1 MTFGYPHFL
10 WFLPVALL
18 VLGIMLLGDLARRK
32 AAKALG
38 DPSLVDGLI
47 TFDAGPRRAIK
58 GALRVLAVVLAIV
71 AAARPR
77 YGRGTKIIPAAD
89 VSAVVALDLSKS
101 MYAQDVLPSRL
112 ERARSDVSRM
122 ITDLPQIRWG
132 AVAFAGEAIGYPPT
146 SDVGET
152 AQFLRAHEPYEMPG
166 GTAIAKA
173 LEVARRQ
180 LAPQEAQSEAEK
192 EKEKEKE
199 KPLRRSKR
207 VVVLVTD
214 GEDLEGDPVE
224 VARACRDENI
234 VVHVVMVG
242 ARAPQPIPD
251 VDPETGV
258 AHGYVRDE
266 DGQLVTTELSPQAE
280 DQLHAIANETQ
291 GIFVRSEDGTTG
303 VAKVEAALKSMIAS
317 EGGERVE
324 TLYADQYAWPLGGAL
339 LLLVVDAF
347 IGEAKRRKARAP
359 TSESFVGAS
368 VPVPSTQHMARHHA
382 R

>member
-1 MTFGYPHFL
+1 VTFGYAYFL
-10 WFLPVALL
+10 WFLPIAPI
-18 VLGIMLLGDLARRK
+18 VLAIMLLGDLHRRN
-32 AAKALG
+32 AAKKLG
-38 DPSLVDGLI
+38 EASLVDGLV

-58 GALRVLAVVLAIV
+58 GALRVLAVVLAILAV
-71 AAARPR
+71 ARPR

-180 LAPQEAQSEAEK
+180 LVPQELETEGDAQKQQK
-192 EKEKEKE
+192 EQ
-199 KPLRRSKR
+199 PARRSKR

-224 VARACRDENI
+224 VARECKDDGI
-234 VVHVVMVG
+234 VIHVVMVG

-258 AHGYVRDE
+258 AHGYIRDE
-266 DGQLVTTELSPQAE
+266 SGQLVTTELSPAAE
-280 DQLHAIANETQ
+280 DQLKSIATETQ

-303 VAKVEAALKSMIAS
+303 VAKIEAALKSMIAS

-324 TLYADQYAWPLGGAL
+324 TLYADQYAWPLGFALAL
-339 LLLVVDAF
+339 LIVDAF
-347 IGEAKRRKARAP
+347 IGEAPRRRRRAAEP
-359 TSESFVGAS
+359 EMVAAVAVGGG
-368 VPVPSTQHMARHHA
+368 RHA

>member
-1 MTFGYPHFL
+1 MTFGYGYFL
-10 WFLPVALL
+10 WFLPIAPL
-18 VLGIMLLGDLARRK
+18 VLAIMLLGDLNRRN
-32 AAKALG
+32 AAKKLG
-38 DPSLVDGLI
+38 EASLVDGLV

-58 GALRVLAVVLAIV
+58 GALRVLAVVLAILAV
-71 AAARPR
+71 ARPR

-180 LAPQEAQSEAEK
+180 LVPQELEAEGDAQK
-192 EKEKEKE
+192 D
-199 KPLRRSKR
+199 KPARRSKR

-224 VARACRDENI
+224 VARECKDDGI
-234 VVHVVMVG
+234 VIHVVMVG

-251 VDPETGV
+251 IDPETGV
-258 AHGYVRDE
+258 AHGYIRDE
-266 DGQLVTTELSPQAE
+266 SGQLVTTELSPAAE
-280 DQLHAIANETQ
+280 DQLKSIATETQ

-303 VAKVEAALKSMIAS
+303 VAKIEAALKSMIAS

-324 TLYADQYAWPLGGAL
+324 TLYADQYAWPLGFALAL
-339 LLLVVDAF
+339 LIVDAF
-347 IGEAKRRKARAP
+347 IGEAPRRRRRAA
-359 TSESFVGAS
+359 ESHEMIATVGAAAGG
-368 VPVPSTQHMARHHA
+368 ARHA

>member
-1 MTFGYPHFL
+1 MTFGYAYFL
-10 WFLPVALL
+10 WFLPVALI
-18 VLGIMLLGDLARRK
+18 VLGIMLLGDLNRRK
-32 AAKALG
+32 AAKKLG
-38 DPSLVDGLI
+38 EAALVDGLI

-58 GALRVLAVVLAIV
+58 GALRVLAVVLAILAV
-71 AAARPR
+71 ARPR

-180 LAPQEAQSEAEK
+180 LVPQEATTEEDAPK
-192 EKEKEKE
+192 D
-199 KPLRRSKR
+199 KPPRRSKR
-207 VVVLVTD
+207 VIVLVTD

-224 VARACRDENI
+224 VARDCKDDGI
-234 VVHVVMVG
+234 VIHVVMVG

-266 DGQLVTTELSPQAE
+266 SGQLVTTELSPQAE
-280 DQLHAIANETQ
+280 DQLKSIATETQ
-291 GIFVRSEDGTTG
+291 GIFVRAEDGTTG
-303 VAKVEAALKSMIAS
+303 VAKIESALKSMIAS

-339 LLLVVDAF
+339 LLLIVDAF
-347 IGEAKRRKARAP
+347 LGEAPRRRRRVASHEIVAAVGDGRFAMRP
-359 TSESFVGAS
+359 TRGGA
-368 VPVPSTQHMARHHA
+368 QHA